1 MFRLKK
7 QQNWLISLL
16 QLYALNLAFML
27 LNPRIFLKGALVLS
41 QVILKAR
48 IVSFSEI
55 QNHVIRLKKHKK
67 TIAFTNGCFDILHP
81 GHIQILEQ
89 ARKMADYLIV
99 GVNTDASVK
108 RLKGLGRPIQV
119 LTSRMALLASLRAVD
134 CVVSFSQDTPQ
145 ELIEKIL
152 PDVLVK
158 GGDYTIEQ
166 IVGAE
171 IVKQNGGRV
180 EIIPTLQGFSTT
192 NIAEQLRN

>member
-1 MFRLKK
+1 M
-7 QQNWLISLL
+7 
-16 QLYALNLAFML
+16 
-27 LNPRIFLKGALVLS
+27 KGALVLS
-41 QVILKAR
+41 QVILKAP
-48 IVSFSEI
+48 IVSYSDI
-55 QNHVIRLKKHKK
+55 QNHVIQLKKQNK

-81 GHIQILEQ
+81 GHIRILEQ
-89 ARKMADYLIV
+89 ANNMADYLIV

-108 RLKGLGRPIQV
+108 RLKGSSRPIQP
-119 LTSRMALLASLRAVD
+119 LISRMALLASLRAVD
-134 CVVSFSQDTPQ
+134 CVVSFSQDTPL

-171 IVKQNGGRV
+171 VVKQNGGRV
-180 EIIPTLQGFSTT
+180 EIVPTLQGFSTT

>member
-1 MFRLKK
+1 M
-7 QQNWLISLL
+7 
-16 QLYALNLAFML
+16 
-27 LNPRIFLKGALVLS
+27 KGALVLS
-41 QVILKAR
+41 QVILKAP
-48 IVSFSEI
+48 IVLYSEI
-55 QNHVIRLKKHKK
+55 QNHVIRLKKQNK

-89 ARKMADYLIV
+89 ANNMADYLIV
-99 GVNTDASVK
+99 GVNTDASVE
-108 RLKGLGRPIQV
+108 RLKGPGRPIQP
-119 LTSRMALLASLRAVD
+119 LTSRMVLLASLRAVD
-134 CVVSFSQDTPQ
+134 CVVSFSQDTPG

-171 IVKQNGGRV
+171 LVKQNGGRV
-180 EIIPTLQGFSTT
+180 EIVPTLQGFSTT

>member
-1 MFRLKK
+1 M
-7 QQNWLISLL
+7 
-16 QLYALNLAFML
+16 
-27 LNPRIFLKGALVLS
+27 KGALVLS